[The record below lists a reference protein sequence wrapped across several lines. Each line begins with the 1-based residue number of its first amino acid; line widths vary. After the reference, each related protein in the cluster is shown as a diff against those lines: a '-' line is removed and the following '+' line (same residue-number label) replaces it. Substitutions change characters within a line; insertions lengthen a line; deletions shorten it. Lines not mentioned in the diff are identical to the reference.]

1 MITPEKYKTISK
13 QVTPKTDLP
22 GTLTRAFIVGG
33 AVCVIGEFL
42 RNLYANIAD
51 EETAYFLVSATLIL
65 TAAMLTVVGLFHKLA
80 GFAGAG
86 VLVPVTGFAN
96 SIASAAVEYKTE
108 GYILGVG
115 SKIFA
120 IAGPVILYG
129 ITSAAIYGV
138 IYNIVTANV

>member
-1 MITPEKYKTISK
+1 MITPEKYKAISA
-13 QVTPKTDLP
+13 QVSPKTDLA

-42 RNLYANIAD
+42 RGLYANIAD
-51 EETAYFLVSATLIL
+51 EKTAYFLVSATLIL

-86 VLVPVTGFAN
+86 VLIPMTGFAN

-129 ITSAAIYGV
+129 ITSAAVYGI
-138 IYNIVTANV
+138 IYNIVAANA